1 MTGDVTRDLLM
12 ITVAKSAHQEI
23 LESNVKRNVVETAL
37 KRKLVTTLVECV
49 RVDARTVLLV
59 PTVINLALENIL
71 VEIVPRNA
79 PITVNLVPVNTQT
92 DGVLVL
98 QDGQV
103 KNAPQLF
110 LQKILKFLILHRI
123 TPRLLLEER
132 LAHAWL

>member
-1 MTGDVTRDLLM
+1 METVIAKKHVTM
-12 ITVAKSAHQEI
+12 
-23 LESNVKRNVVETAL
+23 
-37 KRKLVTTLVECV
+37 LVGSVQ
-49 RVDARTVLLV
+49 VDAGTVLLE

-79 PITVNLVPVNTQT
+79 QITVNLAPVNTQT

-98 QDGQV
+98 RDGQV
-103 KNAPQLF
+103 KIVPQLF